1 MRGKL
6 IYVKA
11 ATSLAPLSLD
21 CIMISYTGAGSAP
34 HTPQHQIE
42 EQSSTIMRL
51 SMGSVMAYARSR
63 FLPEFKG
70 NIKDRW

>member
-1 MRGKL
+1 
-6 IYVKA
+6 
-11 ATSLAPLSLD
+11 
-21 CIMISYTGAGSAP
+21 MISYTGAGSA
-34 HTPQHQIE
+34 PQHQIE

-70 NIKDRW
+70 NIKDSTHCFVMGRKRKKRAILIKVEIRF